1 MKKRTKSILE
11 EINTISRG
19 RDRKYLIE
27 SNASNIIASAI
38 NLIEMISES
47 YDEETAN
54 DLTKRLVNSIRSRD
68 IKKFERGIRK
78 ANASKRDR

>member
-1 MKKRTKSILE
+1 MKKRTRSILE

-47 YDEETAN
+47 YVEETAN
-54 DLTKRLVNSIRSRD
+54 DLTKRLVNSIRSQD
-68 IKKFERGIRK
+68 IKKFERGIKK
-78 ANASKRDR
+78 ANASKRD

>member
-1 MKKRTKSILE
+1 MKKRTRSILE

-54 DLTKRLVNSIRSRD
+54 DLNKRLVNSIRSRD
-68 IKKFERGIRK
+68 IKKFERGIKK
-78 ANASKRDR
+78 ANASKRDQ